1 MCQKTEQFITTA
13 VRTSN
18 PIYYFTYYSYYVKTQ
33 KEQQTMRASE
43 KIILRK
49 TSEPKKHNLKGTTAW
64 RNEKIQ
70 N

>member
-1 MCQKTEQFITTA
+1 MCQKTELIITTA

-18 PIYYFTYYSYYVKTQ
+18 PTYYFTYYYVNTQ
-33 KEQQTMRASE
+33 KGEETMRASE

-49 TSEPKKHNLKGTTAW
+49 TSEPKKRNLNGRTA
-64 RNEKIQ
+64 RGNEKIK